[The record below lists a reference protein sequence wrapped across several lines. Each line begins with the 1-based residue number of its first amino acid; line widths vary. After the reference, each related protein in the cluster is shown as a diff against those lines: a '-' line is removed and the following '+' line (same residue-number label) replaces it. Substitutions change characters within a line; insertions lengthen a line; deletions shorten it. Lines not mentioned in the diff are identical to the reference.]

1 MPCCVSF
8 FSSPVYQHL
17 NRQPAGV
24 YYTLTAIMACSR
36 LRSLAC
42 LTVLGLAISSSN
54 AQNATN
60 ILSFV
65 DPLIGTINGG
75 HVFAGA
81 SLPFSMAKAVADTNG
96 DELQGGYA
104 SDGSNITGFSHL
116 HDSGT
121 GGVSSFVAFFSLA
134 WGLDGLWRDVGRGFW
149 RCLMGF

>member
-1 MPCCVSF
+1 M
-8 FSSPVYQHL
+8 
-17 NRQPAGV
+17 
-24 YYTLTAIMACSR
+24 AISR
-36 LRSLAC
+36 LIPPLAC
-42 LTVLGLAISSSN
+42 LAILTSTISPSN

-60 ILSFV
+60 ILRFV

-104 SDGSNITGFSHL
+104 SDNSNITGFSHM

-121 GGVSSFVAFFSLA
+121 GGVSFVVSFSFLGELGV
-134 WGLDGLWRDVGRGFW
+134 
-149 RCLMGF
+149 